1 MVKSNKVKG
10 LILLLLD
17 IIFINLAYVCSFYIR
32 FSSDVP
38 DNYVIAYL
46 RFLPLSV
53 LLYIIPFYFMKMY
66 SSLWTIAGLDEFLW
80 GIGGGILGIVLNI
93 IIMFV
98 VPLRIPNLVTI
109 TSGVLVILFTMTVRL
124 SMRIYKRVKLYKNI
138 LNGETKKRVLI
149 IGAGAFGQ
157 IAISEL
163 RKKSNG
169 AYKIVGL
176 VDDNNNKKGTY
187 LSGVRVLG
195 NTNEV
200 EEIVENKNVD
210 LIVLAISS
218 LSAENKKEIIKKCQ
232 NTTAQIKIM
241 PGINELVDSSE
252 IDIKKMRNVDLKDLL
267 GREEIE
273 LDKSGIS
280 YYLTNK
286 RVLVTGGGGSIG
298 SELCRQIAKFA
309 PKELIILDI
318 YENTAYD
325 LQMELQRNM
334 PELNQKVVIASI
346 RDKKRLADV
355 FEKYK
360 PNVVFHAAAHKHV
373 PLMEFNPAEAIKNNV
388 QGTLNV
394 AQCAD
399 RFGVE
404 KFVLISTDKAVNP
417 TNVMG
422 ATKRLCEMIVQ
433 SINAR
438 SKTEYVAVRFG
449 NVLGSNGSVIPLF
462 KKQIEAGGP
471 VTLTHKDITRYF
483 MLIPE
488 AAQLVLQAGAYAK
501 GGEIFVLDM
510 GKPVKIYD
518 LAVDLIKLSGFE
530 PFKDIDIKV
539 VGLRPGEK
547 LYEELLMA
555 ENELSNTKHEKIFI
569 EKPAD
574 IDYDA
579 LMQNISDIVDISK
592 ANKANEIRVRLKKIV
607 PSYTPLDEV
616 AVTKNK

>member
-1 MVKSNKVKG
+1 
-10 LILLLLD
+10 
-17 IIFINLAYVCSFYIR
+17 
-32 FSSDVP
+32 
-38 DNYVIAYL
+38 
-46 RFLPLSV
+46 
-53 LLYIIPFYFMKMY
+53 
-66 SSLWTIAGLDEFLW
+66 
-80 GIGGGILGIVLNI
+80 
-93 IIMFV
+93 
-98 VPLRIPNLVTI
+98 
-109 TSGVLVILFTMTVRL
+109 
-124 SMRIYKRVKLYKNI
+124 
-138 LNGETKKRVLI
+138 
-149 IGAGAFGQ
+149 
-157 IAISEL
+157 
-163 RKKSNG
+163 
-169 AYKIVGL
+169 
-176 VDDNNNKKGTY
+176 
-187 LSGVRVLG
+187 
-195 NTNEV
+195 
-200 EEIVENKNVD
+200 
-210 LIVLAISS
+210 
-218 LSAENKKEIIKKCQ
+218 
-232 NTTAQIKIM
+232 
-241 PGINELVDSSE
+241 
-252 IDIKKMRNVDLKDLL
+252 
-267 GREEIE
+267 
-273 LDKSGIS
+273 
-280 YYLTNK
+280 
-286 RVLVTGGGGSIG
+286 
-298 SELCRQIAKFA
+298 
-309 PKELIILDI
+309 
-318 YENTAYD
+318 
-325 LQMELQRNM
+325 
-334 PELNQKVVIASI
+334 
-346 RDKKRLADV
+346 
-355 FEKYK
+355 
-360 PNVVFHAAAHKHV
+360 
-373 PLMEFNPAEAIKNNV
+373 
-388 QGTLNV
+388 
-394 AQCAD
+394 
-399 RFGVE
+399 
-404 KFVLISTDKAVNP
+404 
-417 TNVMG
+417 MG